1 MVNLEE
7 KKMFGYG
14 ELIEVPALIILFLRV
29 AGILPNLSLT
39 SQKSSEYK
47 SDIGQLKQW
56 REVKHKYPQTTY
68 FPYWNVFLL
77 RWESFNEVED
87 DCKVAYLTDE
97 AISPFPLCS

>member
-1 MVNLEE
+1 MSVNERRKRVKTLIWTLFMVNLEE

-47 SDIGQLKQW
+47 SDIGQLKQ
-56 REVKHKYPQTTY
+56 
-68 FPYWNVFLL
+68 
-77 RWESFNEVED
+77 
-87 DCKVAYLTDE
+87 
-97 AISPFPLCS
+97 

>member
-56 REVKHKYPQTTY
+56 EKWSINIPKQPIFHIEMC
-68 FPYWNVFLL
+68 FF
-77 RWESFNEVED
+77 
-87 DCKVAYLTDE
+87 
-97 AISPFPLCS
+97 